1 VTTTVDKAQ
10 STYALPRGVTKTHRL
25 RQVLLAM
32 LVGIRPMLGG
42 YWLVMLFL
50 FLAISIGYLMA
61 TGGLDHSMWDWGTQ
75 SPKYFSMALGITI
88 TPAYLSL
95 LISQGVTR
103 RMFSVA
109 ASIYLTGAAAA
120 TASLWVLMYQG
131 ERLLYS
137 AQGWSQT
144 MQNPHLFHDT
154 SQAGLIFTEFYL
166 LILSHEVAG
175 WLLGI
180 TFYRFGFWRGLLML
194 PLSLIPAAVTEFLLI
209 AQWLADVLNS
219 IGYQRPPLAVAVPS
233 ILVVSALGWYVGY
246 LLLRPLA
253 LKPAKG

>member
-1 VTTTVDKAQ
+1 MSATVEH
-10 STYALPRGVTKTHRL
+10 ALPRGVTSTNRL

-32 LVGIRPMLGG
+32 LVGTRPMLVG

-50 FLAISIGYLMA
+50 FLTIGVWYLIA
-61 TGGLDHSMWDWGTQ
+61 TGGLDRSMWDWGTQ
-75 SPKYFSMALGITI
+75 SPKYFSMAIGITI

-95 LISQGVTR
+95 LIAQGVTR
-103 RMFSVA
+103 RMLSI
-109 ASIYLTGAAAA
+109 ASGIYLTGAAVA
-120 TASLWVLMYQG
+120 TAALWVLMYQG
-131 ERLLYS
+131 ERVLYS

-154 SQAGLIFTEFYL
+154 SQAGLIFTEFFL
-166 LILSHEVAG
+166 LILSHEAAG

-180 TFYRFGFWRGLLML
+180 TFCRFGFWRGLLML

-209 AQWLADVLNS
+209 AQWLADVLTS

-246 LLLRPLA
+246 LLLRPMA
-253 LKPAKG
+253 LKPAKS